1 MTNPALRIEFPADL
15 PVSQMR
21 DEISDAIRD
30 HQVVIVAG
38 ETGSGKTTQ
47 LPKIALALG
56 RERIAHTQPRRI
68 AARTI
73 AERVAEELGSELGG
87 LVGYQVRFTDRV
99 SADTRIRL
107 MTDGILL
114 NAIHRDRDLT
124 AYDTIIIDEAH
135 ERSLNID
142 FLLGYLKTL
151 LPRRPDLKVIIT
163 SATIDPE
170 SFARHFASPDGEP
183 APVIEVSG
191 RTYPVEIRYR
201 PLVEEVTTPDPKGGA
216 DRVRKIERD
225 LFDAIGDAV
234 QELGREEPG
243 DVLVFLSG
251 EAEIRDAAD
260 ALTGRFA
267 RDHARPVEILP
278 LYGRLSAAEQH
289 RVFEP
294 KRGAN
299 ATARRI
305 VLATNVAETS
315 LTVPGIRYVIDAGT
329 ARISRYSARSKVQRL
344 PIEAVSQASANQ
356 RSGRSGRTSP
366 GIAIRLYSEEDFES
380 RPEFTEPE
388 IRRTG
393 LASVILQM
401 LALGLGDI
409 ARFPFLTPPDQR
421 GIADGL
427 GLLTELGA
435 VEAAPGTR
443 GGGSAGKGRGDGR
456 RGSGPSH
463 RITKIGRELS
473 RLPIEP
479 RFARMVVEARRH
491 GVVPEVLA
499 IVAGL
504 TIQDVRERPT
514 EKRAQADQLHAR
526 FADPQGDLMTLL
538 NLWNYLQE
546 QQRELSSSA
555 FRRLC
560 KAEFLNFLRVREWM
574 DLFRQLSRIAGTQ
587 RSTGSASAPVTPTPA
602 ATSAIPEQ
610 GSHSG
615 VSGRRKPPNAT
626 PRAHGD
632 GAAPGDA
639 IHRSILAG
647 LLSQLGVRDDRQDRS
662 TLRQAQGSAGRTAP
676 GAVKRKPAQEYLG
689 SRGARFVLYPGSVLA
704 KKPPEVVMSVE
715 LVETSRLFARSNAVV
730 DPAWAEELAGPIAKR
745 QISEP
750 HWEKKQGA
758 AVAVERV
765 TLYGVPIV
773 AGRRVQLSRFDPE
786 QARELFIRHGLV
798 EGEWEVPSGGS
809 LYAFDRTNRQL
820 RRELEQLEE
829 RTRRRDI
836 VSDDETVF
844 DFYDERIPRHIS
856 SVRDFEGWWKETQRK
871 QPKLL
876 TMRRENLLEDDAERV
891 DESEFPRQWRHG
903 DQTLRLK
910 YRFDP
915 TAEDDGVTVNVP
927 LPLLPRL
934 EGSDFE
940 KLVPGL
946 RQELVTA
953 LIKTLPKAIR
963 KHVVPAADW
972 ARTLLAAV
980 EPKLDGSSPEL
991 HRPEPAERVEGDT
1004 RSLRQAQGT
1013 SSSLLQLLADEIR
1026 RRTSVAVSPDDFDPS
1041 RLPAHLTPTFRVVD
1055 ARGRT
1060 LGSGKNLSELQA
1072 AHRQRATQGV
1082 AKVAAAALP
1091 KSDLER
1097 SGATSWDFGELPRHV
1112 DTAYA
1117 KGRASGGGVVRAYPA
1132 IVDRRTSVDL
1142 VLVADEAEQARLSRR
1157 GIRRL
1162 LVLSSP
1168 SPASYVRE
1176 HLSNQEKLLLGAGPY
1191 RTLDLAIADV
1201 SLAVAD
1207 RAIRRHAPDGLVWSA
1222 DAFAAIADEYA
1233 RSLIDDIY
1241 AAISL
1246 TARALDRARLA
1257 RKAIDGAKSI
1267 HVLGQVADA
1276 ARQVDGLVWA
1286 GNGAD
1291 GFVSRTGLERL
1302 ERVPVYL
1309 EAVDLRMRGLV
1320 ENPGRDRAWQNE
1332 VDRVLAMFAEAGGE
1346 IPLPPDAPDRLVRA
1360 RWLIEELRVSLFAQR
1375 LRTAEP
1381 VSVQRIQKAL
1391 REG

>member
-1 MTNPALRIEFPADL
+1 MTNPVRIELPEHL
-15 PVSQMR
+15 PVSRMR
-21 DEISDAIRD
+21 TEIEAAIRD

-47 LPKIALALG
+47 LPKIALAMG

-73 AERVAEELGSELGG
+73 AERIAEELGSELGG
-87 LVGYQVRFTDRV
+87 LVGYQVRFTDKV
-99 SADTRIRL
+99 SADTKIRL

-170 SFARHFASPDGEP
+170 SFAQHFADHASGEP
-183 APVIEVSG
+183 APIIEVSG
-191 RTYPVEIRYR
+191 RTYPVELRYR
-201 PLVEEVTTPDPKGGA
+201 PLVEKVEVPDPKGGA
-216 DRVRKIERD
+216 PKVRTVERD
-225 LFDAIGDAV
+225 LFDAIGEAV
-234 QELGREEPG
+234 DELGRDAPG

-260 ALTGRFA
+260 ALNGRLRGGSRGRA
-267 RDHARPVEILP
+267 QRTEILP

-294 KRGAN
+294 GAGG
-299 ATARRI
+299 TRRI

-344 PIEAVSQASANQ
+344 PIEAISQASANQ
-356 RSGRSGRTSP
+356 RSGRSGRTSD
-366 GIAIRLYSEEDFES
+366 GIAIRLYSEEDFLG

-388 IRRTG
+388 IKRTG

-409 ARFPFLTPPDQR
+409 QGFPFLTPPDQR

-435 VEAAPGTR
+435 VRAAGSGSAPANGRPGERGEDRSGERGTGRGRGRGGSGRGGSGRGGASRGRTR
-443 GGGSAGKGRGDGR
+443 GT
-456 RGSGPSH
+456 H
-463 RITKIGRELS
+463 EITGVGRELA

-491 GVVPEVLA
+491 GVVDEVLA

-504 TIQDVRERPT
+504 TIQDVRERPQA
-514 EKRAQADQLHAR
+514 ERGRADELHAR

-546 QQRELSSSA
+546 RMDELSSSA

-560 KAEFLNFLRVREWM
+560 KAEYLNFLRVREWM
-574 DLFRQLSRIAGTQ
+574 DLFRQLQRAQ
-587 RSTGSASAPVTPTPA
+587 RSGGDRRGGNGGERGGSKRRNAPEGPRSGAGSVA
-602 ATSAIPEQ
+602 ARIDPNAIPAPA
-610 GSHSG
+610 G
-615 VSGRRKPPNAT
+615 
-626 PRAHGD
+626 
-632 GAAPGDA
+632 GAPFEA
-639 IHRSILAG
+639 IHRSVLAG
-647 LLSQLGVRDDRQDRS
+647 LLSQLGVRDDRQDR
-662 TLRQAQGSAGRTAP
+662 RVAQGRNVP
-676 GAVKRKPAQEYLG
+676 GAVKRKPAQEFLG
-689 SRGARFVLYPGSVLA
+689 SRGTRFVLYPGSVLA

-730 DPAWAEELAGPIAKR
+730 DPAWAEELAGPLAKR
-745 QISEP
+745 QIGEP
-750 HWEKKQGA
+750 HWEKSQGA
-758 AVAVERV
+758 AVALERV

-773 AGRRVQLSRFDPE
+773 QGRRVQLARTDPE
-786 QARELFIRHGLV
+786 HARELFIRHALV
-798 EGEWEVPSGGS
+798 EGEWDSPQ
-809 LYAFDRTNRQL
+809 AFDRANRQL

-836 VSDDETVF
+836 LIDDEAIF
-844 DFYDERIPRHIS
+844 EFYDARIPADVHSTRG
-856 SVRDFEGWWKETQRK
+856 FEGWWKEKRRQDP
-871 QPKLL
+871 QFLH
-876 TMRRENLLEDDAERV
+876 MRREDLIEDEADEV
-891 DESEFPRQWRHG
+891 DEAEFPRQWRHG

-915 TAEDDGVTVNVP
+915 TSEEDGVTVNVP

-934 EGSDFE
+934 DGGDFE

-972 ARTLLAAV
+972 AKTLLAAV
-980 EPKLDGSSPEL
+980 GTNLDAPVAPGT
-991 HRPEPAERVEGDT
+991 PAPAIT
-1004 RSLRQAQGT
+1004 
-1013 SSSLLQLLADEIR
+1013 QLLADEIR
-1026 RRTSVAVSPDDFDPS
+1026 RRTSVVVAPSDFDPS

-1055 ARGRT
+1055 GRGRT
-1060 LGSGKNLSELQA
+1060 VGTGKDLAQLQSQ
-1072 AHRQRATQGV
+1072 HREQATQGV
-1082 AKVAAAALP
+1082 AKVAAAAMP
-1091 KSDLER
+1091 KSGLER
-1097 SGATSWDFGELPRHV
+1097 TGVTTWEFGDLPRHV
-1112 DTAYA
+1112 DSQFAR
-1117 KGRASGGGVVRAYPA
+1117 GRGGAGAGVVRAYPA
-1132 IVDRRTSVDL
+1132 IVDRRTGVDL
-1142 VLVADEAEQARLSRR
+1142 RLVADEAEQRRVSVR

-1162 LVLSSP
+1162 VTLSSP
-1168 SPASYVRE
+1168 SPASYVRD

-1191 RTLDLAIADV
+1191 RTLEQAIADV
-1201 SLAVAD
+1201 SLAAAD
-1207 RAIRRHAPDGLVWSA
+1207 RVIRRHAPDGLVW
-1222 DAFAAIADEYA
+1222 DAATFQAITDDYA
-1233 RSLIDDIY
+1233 RTLIDEIY

-1246 TARALDRARLA
+1246 LARVLDGARLA
-1257 RKAIDGAKSI
+1257 RKAIDAAKSI
-1267 HVLGQVADA
+1267 QVLGQVADA
-1276 ARQVDGLVWA
+1276 AKQIDGLVF
-1286 GNGAD
+1286 D
-1291 GFVSRTGLERL
+1291 GFVSRTGLDRL
-1302 ERVPVYL
+1302 ERLPVYL
-1309 EAVDLRMRGLV
+1309 DGIVARMKGLT
-1320 ENPGRDRAWQNE
+1320 EQPGRDRAWQNDI
-1332 VDRVLAMFAEAGGE
+1332 DRALALYAEAGGQ
-1346 IPLPPDAPDRLVRA
+1346 IPLPADAPERLVRA
-1360 RWLIEELRVSLFAQR
+1360 RWQLEELRISLFAQH

-1381 VSVQRIQKAL
+1381 VSLQRFQKTL
-1391 REG
+1391 RAD

>member
-1 MTNPALRIEFPADL
+1 MSNPAVRIEFPEEL

-21 DEISDAIRD
+21 EEIAEAIRD

-47 LPKIALALG
+47 LPKIALTLG

-73 AERVAEELGSELGG
+73 AERIAEELGSELGG
-87 LVGYQVRFTDRV
+87 LVGYQVRFTDKV
-99 SADTRIRL
+99 SADTKIRL

-114 NAIHRDRDLT
+114 NAIHRDRDLK

-142 FLLGYLKTL
+142 FLLGYLRTL

-170 SFARHFASPDGEP
+170 SFAKHFEDQRSKQP
-183 APVIEVSG
+183 APIIEVSG
-191 RTYPVEIRYR
+191 RTFPVEVRYR
-201 PLVEEVTTPDPKGGA
+201 PLVEKIEVPDPKSSPPKI
-216 DRVRKIERD
+216 RTIERD
-225 LFDAIGDAV
+225 LFDAIGEAV
-234 QELGREEPG
+234 DELAKEAPG

-260 ALTGRFA
+260 ALNGRMRA
-267 RDHARPVEILP
+267 QSKAQRTEILP

-289 RVFEP
+289 RVFE
-294 KRGAN
+294 RRSGAN
-299 ATARRI
+299 AGSRRI

-315 LTVPGIRYVIDAGT
+315 LTVPGIRYVVDAGT

-366 GIAIRLYSEEDFES
+366 GIAIRLYSEEDFLS

-388 IRRTG
+388 VRRTG

-427 GLLTELGA
+427 GLLAELGA
-435 VEAAPGTR
+435 VRAEER
-443 GGGSAGKGRGDGR
+443 GGKSGGGKR
-456 RGSGPSH
+456 SGASH

-479 RFARMVVEARRH
+479 RFARMVIEAREH
-491 GVVPEVLA
+491 EVVPEVLA

-504 TIQDVRERPT
+504 TIQDVRERPQA
-514 EKRAQADQLHAR
+514 ERGRADELHGR
-526 FADPQGDLMTLL
+526 FSDPQGDLMTLL
-538 NLWNYLQE
+538 NLWNYLQKE
-546 QQRELSSSA
+546 QRERSSSA
-555 FRRLC
+555 FRRMC
-560 KAEFLNFLRVREWM
+560 KAEYLNFLRVREWM
-574 DLFRQLSRIAGTQ
+574 DLYRQIARIAGVK
-587 RSTGSASAPVTPTPA
+587 RADSGADPEGSTGGNS
-602 ATSAIPEQ
+602 
-610 GSHSG
+610 
-615 VSGRRKPPNAT
+615 
-626 PRAHGD
+626 
-632 GAAPGDA
+632 DA
-639 IHRSILAG
+639 IHRSVLAG

-662 TLRQAQGSAGRTAP
+662 APQGRGVAGATR
-676 GAVKRKPAQEYLG
+676 RKPSQEYLG
-689 SRGARFVLYPGSVLA
+689 SRGTRFVLYPGSVLA

-730 DPAWAEELAGPIAKR
+730 NPEWAEDLAGPLAKR
-745 QISEP
+745 QLSEP
-750 HWEKKQGA
+750 HWEKNQGA
-758 AVAVERV
+758 AVAYERV
-765 TLYGVPIV
+765 TLFGVPIV
-773 AGRRVQLSRFDPE
+773 DRRRVQLSRYDMPH
-786 QARELFIRHGLV
+786 ARELFIRHALV
-798 EGEWEVPSGGS
+798 EGDWESPQ
-809 LYAFDRTNRQL
+809 AFDRANRQL

-836 VSDDETVF
+836 VGDDEAIF
-844 DFYDERIPRHIS
+844 EFYDARIPADVTSTRS
-856 SVRDFEGWWKETQRK
+856 FEGWWKKKR
-871 QPKLL
+871 L
-876 TMRRENLLEDDAERV
+876 TDPNLLHLKRADLLEEEAEPA
-891 DESEFPRQWRHG
+891 DEAEYPRQWQHG
-903 DQTLRLK
+903 DQTLKLR

-915 TAEDDGVTVNVP
+915 TADDDGVTVNVP

-934 EGSDFE
+934 AGSDFE

-963 KHVVPAADW
+963 KNVVPAADW
-972 ARTLLAAV
+972 ARTLLATVGPQLDAPV
-980 EPKLDGSSPEL
+980 PAGAEPPQLT
-991 HRPEPAERVEGDT
+991 A
-1004 RSLRQAQGT
+1004 
-1013 SSSLLQLLADEIR
+1013 LLAAEIR
-1026 RRTSVAVSPDDFDPS
+1026 RRTSVPVSPSDFDPE
-1041 RLPAHLTPTFRVVD
+1041 RLPSHLTPTFRVID

-1060 LGSGKNLSELQA
+1060 IGTGKDLGELQA
-1072 AHRQRATQGV
+1072 AHKDQATQGV

-1091 KSDLER
+1091 KSELEKT
-1097 SGATSWDFGELPRHV
+1097 GATTWAFGDLPRHV

-1117 KGRASGGGVVRAYPA
+1117 KGRAGGAGVVRAYPA
-1132 IVDRRTSVDL
+1132 ILDRRTSVDL
-1142 VLVADEAEQARLSRR
+1142 VLVADEAEQERISRR

-1162 LVLSSP
+1162 LALSSP

-1191 RTLDLAIADV
+1191 RTLDAAIADV

-1207 RAIRRHAPDGLVWSA
+1207 RVIRRHAPNGLVWRA
-1222 DAFAAIADEYA
+1222 EVFEAIANDYA
-1233 RSLIDDIY
+1233 RSLIDEIY
-1241 AAISL
+1241 AAIAL
-1246 TARALDRARLA
+1246 TARVLDGARLA

-1267 HVLGQVADA
+1267 QVLGQVADA
-1276 ARQVDGLVWA
+1276 AKQIDGLVWA
-1286 GNGAD
+1286 TGND
-1291 GFVSRTGLERL
+1291 GFVSRTGMAQLERL
-1302 ERVPVYL
+1302 PVYL
-1309 EAVDLRMRGLV
+1309 EAIQVRMRGLT
-1320 ENPGRDRAWQNE
+1320 ENPGRDRVWQNE
-1332 VDRVLAMFAEAGGE
+1332 IDRMLILFSESGGT
-1346 IPLPPDAPDRLVRA
+1346 IPLPDQAPEHLVRA
-1360 RWLIEELRVSLFAQR
+1360 RWLIEELRVSLFAQQ
-1375 LRTAEP
+1375 LRTAEA
-1381 VSVQRIQKAL
+1381 VSAQRIQKVL
-1391 REG
+1391 KG

>member
-1 MTNPALRIEFPADL
+1 MTSPPLQITFPEEL

-21 DEISDAIRD
+21 EEISEAIRT

-87 LVGYQVRFTDRV
+87 LVGYQVRFTDQV
-99 SADTRIRL
+99 SAETRVRL

-114 NAIHRDRDLT
+114 NAIHRDRELS

-142 FLLGYLKTL
+142 FLLGYLQTL

-170 SFARHFASPDGEP
+170 SFAKHFADAKSGEP

-191 RTYPVEIRYR
+191 RTYPVEVRYR
-201 PLVEEVTTPDPKGGA
+201 PLVEQIEKPDAKTGAPKVTT
-216 DRVRKIERD
+216 IERD
-225 LFDAIGDAV
+225 LFEGIGDAV
-234 QELGREEPG
+234 DELAKEAPG

-251 EAEIRDAAD
+251 EAEIRDATD
-260 ALTGRFA
+260 ALQGRLRSSA
-267 RDHARPVEILP
+267 RSARTEILP
-278 LYGRLSAAEQH
+278 LYGRLSSAEQH
-289 RVFEP
+289 RVFE
-294 KRGAN
+294 RRTGG
-299 ATARRI
+299 ARRI

-366 GIAIRLYSEEDFES
+366 GIAIRLYSEEDFAS

-427 GLLTELGA
+427 GLLAELGA
-435 VEAAPGTR
+435 VEAAPAKGRNRGR
-443 GGGSAGKGRGDGR
+443 GGPRGGE
-456 RGSGPSH
+456 RGATH
-463 RITKIGRELS
+463 RITRIGRELS

-479 RFARMVVEARRH
+479 RFARMVVEARAH
-491 GVVPEVLA
+491 DVVPEVLA

-504 TIQDVRERPT
+504 TVQDVRERPQA
-514 EKRAQADQLHAR
+514 ERGRADELHGR
-526 FADPQGDLMTLL
+526 FSDPQGDLATLL

-560 KAEFLNFLRVREWM
+560 KAEYLNFLRVREWM
-574 DLFRQLSRIAGTQ
+574 DLYRQLARIAK
-587 RSTGSASAPVTPTPA
+587 AP
-602 ATSAIPEQ
+602 
-610 GSHSG
+610 
-615 VSGRRKPPNAT
+615 R
-626 PRAHGD
+626 D
-632 GAAPGDA
+632 GADRGATGGSGEA
-639 IHRSILAG
+639 IHRSVLAG
-647 LLSQLGVRDDRQDRS
+647 LLSQLGVRDDRQDRAAPA
-662 TLRQAQGSAGRTAP
+662 RGRSAA
-676 GAVKRKPAQEYLG
+676 GATRRKPAQEYLG

-730 DPAWAEELAGPIAKR
+730 DPAWAEELAGPLAKR

-750 HWEKKQGA
+750 RWEKNQGA
-758 AVAVERV
+758 AVAYERV

-773 AGRRVQLSRFDPE
+773 DRRRVQLARYDQE
-786 QARELFIRHGLV
+786 HARELFIRHALV
-798 EGEWEVPSGGS
+798 DGEWDSPQ
-809 LYAFDRTNRQL
+809 AFDRANRQL

-836 VSDDETVF
+836 VGDDEAIF
-844 DFYDERIPRHIS
+844 EFYDARIPADVVSTRS
-856 SVRDFEGWWKETQRK
+856 FEGWWKQKRATDPQF
-871 QPKLL
+871 LHL
-876 TMRRENLLEDDAERV
+876 RREDLVEDDADSV
-891 DESEFPRQWRHG
+891 DEQEFPRQWSHG

-934 EGSDFE
+934 DGSDFE

-946 RQELVTA
+946 RHELVTA

-972 ARTLLAAV
+972 ARTLLATV
-980 EPKLDGSSPEL
+980 GPQLDAPVAPGSTP
-991 HRPEPAERVEGDT
+991 PALT
-1004 RSLRQAQGT
+1004 
-1013 SSSLLQLLADEIR
+1013 QLLATEIR
-1026 RRTSVAVSPDDFDPS
+1026 RRTSVPVAPADFDPD

-1055 ARGRT
+1055 GRGRT
-1060 LGSGKNLSELQA
+1060 VGTGKNLAELQT
-1072 AHRQRATQGV
+1072 AHRERATEGV

-1097 SGATSWDFGELPRHV
+1097 TGATSWTFGDLPQHV
-1112 DTAYA
+1112 DSTYA
-1117 KGRASGGGVVRAYPA
+1117 KGRGSAGAGVVRAYPA
-1132 IVDRRTSVDL
+1132 ILDRRTAVDL
-1142 VLVADEAEQARLSRR
+1142 VLVADQGEQERISRR

-1168 SPASYVRE
+1168 SPASYVRD

-1191 RTLDLAIADV
+1191 RTLDQAIADV

-1207 RAIRRHAPDGLVWSA
+1207 RVIRRHAADGLIWREAEFEALA
-1222 DAFAAIADEYA
+1222 DDYA
-1233 RSLIDDIY
+1233 RSLIDEIY
-1241 AAISL
+1241 GAISL
-1246 TARALDRARLA
+1246 TARVLDGARLA
-1257 RKAIDGAKSI
+1257 RKAIDSAKSMQ
-1267 HVLGQVADA
+1267 VLGQVADA
-1276 ARQVDGLVWA
+1276 ARQVDGLVFE
-1286 GNGAD
+1286 
-1291 GFVSRTGLERL
+1291 GFVSRTGLAQL

-1309 EAVDLRMRGLV
+1309 EAVQMRMRALT
-1320 ENPGRDRAWQNE
+1320 EQPGRDRAWQNE
-1332 VDRVLAMFAEAGGE
+1332 IDRAAALYTEAGGVV
-1346 IPLPPDAPDRLVRA
+1346 PLPVDAPKRLVRA
-1360 RWLIEELRVSLFAQR
+1360 RWLIEELRVSLFAQQ

-1381 VSVQRIQKAL
+1381 VSLQRIQKAL
-1391 REG
+1391 REE

>member
-1 MTNPALRIEFPADL
+1 MTSPPLQITFPEEL

-21 DEISDAIRD
+21 EEISEAIRT

-87 LVGYQVRFTDRV
+87 LVGYQVRFTDQVSDETRV
-99 SADTRIRL
+99 RL

-114 NAIHRDRDLT
+114 NAIHRDRELS

-142 FLLGYLKTL
+142 FLLGYLQTL

-170 SFARHFASPDGEP
+170 SFAKHFADAKTGEP

-191 RTYPVEIRYR
+191 RTYPVEVRYR
-201 PLVEEVTTPDPKGGA
+201 PLVEQIEKPDAKTGAPKVTT
-216 DRVRKIERD
+216 IERD
-225 LFDAIGDAV
+225 LFEGIGDAV
-234 QELGREEPG
+234 DELAKEAPG

-251 EAEIRDAAD
+251 EAEIRDATD
-260 ALTGRFA
+260 ALQGRLRSSA
-267 RDHARPVEILP
+267 RSARTEILP
-278 LYGRLSAAEQH
+278 LYGRLSSAEQH
-289 RVFEP
+289 RVFE
-294 KRGAN
+294 RRTGG
-299 ATARRI
+299 ARRI

-366 GIAIRLYSEEDFES
+366 GIAIRLYSEEDFAS

-427 GLLTELGA
+427 GLLAELGA
-435 VEAAPGTR
+435 VEAAPAKGRNRGR
-443 GGGSAGKGRGDGR
+443 GGQRGGE
-456 RGSGPSH
+456 RGASH
-463 RITKIGRELS
+463 RITRIGRELS

-479 RFARMVVEARRH
+479 RFARMVVEARAH
-491 GVVPEVLA
+491 DVVPEVLA

-504 TIQDVRERPT
+504 TVQDVRERPQA
-514 EKRAQADQLHAR
+514 ERGRADELHGR
-526 FADPQGDLMTLL
+526 FSDPQGDLATLL

-560 KAEFLNFLRVREWM
+560 KAEYLNFLRVREWM
-574 DLFRQLSRIAGTQ
+574 DLYRQLARIAK
-587 RSTGSASAPVTPTPA
+587 AP
-602 ATSAIPEQ
+602 
-610 GSHSG
+610 
-615 VSGRRKPPNAT
+615 R
-626 PRAHGD
+626 D
-632 GAAPGDA
+632 GADRGATGGSGEA
-639 IHRSILAG
+639 IHRSVLAG
-647 LLSQLGVRDDRQDRS
+647 LLSQLGVRDDRQDRAAPA
-662 TLRQAQGSAGRTAP
+662 RGRSAA
-676 GAVKRKPAQEYLG
+676 GATRRKPAQEYLG

-730 DPAWAEELAGPIAKR
+730 DPAWAEELAGPLAKR

-750 HWEKKQGA
+750 RWEKNQGA
-758 AVAVERV
+758 AVAYERV

-773 AGRRVQLSRFDPE
+773 DRRRVQLARYDQE
-786 QARELFIRHGLV
+786 HARELFIRHALV
-798 EGEWEVPSGGS
+798 DGEWDSPQ
-809 LYAFDRTNRQL
+809 AFDRANRQL

-836 VSDDETVF
+836 VGDDEAIF
-844 DFYDERIPRHIS
+844 EFYDARIPADVVSTRS
-856 SVRDFEGWWKETQRK
+856 FEGWWKQKRATDPQF
-871 QPKLL
+871 LHL
-876 TMRRENLLEDDAERV
+876 RREDLVEDDADSV
-891 DESEFPRQWRHG
+891 DEQEFPRQWSHG

-934 EGSDFE
+934 DGSDFE

-946 RQELVTA
+946 RHELVTA

-972 ARTLLAAV
+972 ARTLLATV
-980 EPKLDGSSPEL
+980 GPQLDAPVAPGSTP
-991 HRPEPAERVEGDT
+991 PALT
-1004 RSLRQAQGT
+1004 
-1013 SSSLLQLLADEIR
+1013 QLLATEIR
-1026 RRTSVAVSPDDFDPS
+1026 RRTSVPVAPADFDPD

-1055 ARGRT
+1055 GRGRT
-1060 LGSGKNLSELQA
+1060 VGTGKNLAELQT
-1072 AHRQRATQGV
+1072 AHRERATEGV

-1097 SGATSWDFGELPRHV
+1097 TGATSWTFGDLPQHV
-1112 DTAYA
+1112 DSTYA
-1117 KGRASGGGVVRAYPA
+1117 KGRGSAGAGVVRAYPA
-1132 IVDRRTSVDL
+1132 ILDRRTAVDL
-1142 VLVADEAEQARLSRR
+1142 VLVADQGEQERISRR

-1168 SPASYVRE
+1168 SPASYVRD

-1191 RTLDLAIADV
+1191 RTLDQAIADV

-1207 RAIRRHAPDGLVWSA
+1207 RVIRRHAADGLIWREAEFEALA
-1222 DAFAAIADEYA
+1222 DDYA
-1233 RSLIDDIY
+1233 RSLIDEIY
-1241 AAISL
+1241 GAISL
-1246 TARALDRARLA
+1246 TARVLDGARLA
-1257 RKAIDGAKSI
+1257 RKAIDSAKSMQ
-1267 HVLGQVADA
+1267 VLGQVADA
-1276 ARQVDGLVWA
+1276 ARQVDGLVFE
-1286 GNGAD
+1286 
-1291 GFVSRTGLERL
+1291 GFVSRTGLAQL

-1309 EAVDLRMRGLV
+1309 EAVQMRMRALT
-1320 ENPGRDRAWQNE
+1320 EQPGRDRAWQNE
-1332 VDRVLAMFAEAGGE
+1332 IDRAAALYTEAGGVV
-1346 IPLPPDAPDRLVRA
+1346 PLPVDAPKRLVRA
-1360 RWLIEELRVSLFAQR
+1360 RWLIEELRVSLFAQQ

-1381 VSVQRIQKAL
+1381 VSLQRIQKAL
-1391 REG
+1391 RDE

>member
-1 MTNPALRIEFPADL
+1 MHIVFPEDL

-21 DEISDAIRD
+21 DEIAAAIRD

-56 RERIAHTQPRRI
+56 RDRIAHTQPRRI

-73 AERVAEELGSELGG
+73 AERIAEELGSELGG
-87 LVGYQVRFTDRV
+87 LVGYQVRFTDKV

-114 NAIHRDRDLT
+114 NAIHRDRNLS

-151 LPRRPDLKVIIT
+151 LPRRPDLKVIVT

-170 SFARHFASPDGEP
+170 SFAAHFADPRTKQP

-201 PLVEEVTTPDPKGGA
+201 PLVEKSERPDPKGGPPK
-216 DRVRKIERD
+216 VTTVERD
-225 LFDAIGDAV
+225 LFDAIGEAV
-234 QELGREEPG
+234 DELGREAPG

-251 EAEIRDAAD
+251 EAEIRDASD
-260 ALTGRFA
+260 ALRGRA
-267 RDHARPVEILP
+267 GQNRARPVEILP

-289 RVFEP
+289 RVFERS
-294 KRGAN
+294 KTAG
-299 ATARRI
+299 ARRI

-315 LTVPGIRYVIDAGT
+315 LTVPGIRYVVDAGT

-344 PIEAVSQASANQ
+344 PIGAVSQASANQ

-366 GIAIRLYSEEDFES
+366 GIAIRLYSQEDFES

-427 GLLTELGA
+427 GLLAELGA
-435 VEAAPGTR
+435 VSASPVERAKRVEARASDPGVDSQASST
-443 GGGSAGKGRGDGR
+443 GR
-456 RGSGPSH
+456 RERSRSGPAH

-491 GVVPEVLA
+491 DVVPEVLA

-504 TIQDVRERPT
+504 TIQDVRERPQA
-514 EKRAQADQLHAR
+514 ERGRADESHAR

-546 QQRELSSSA
+546 QQDALSSSA

-560 KAEFLNFLRVREWM
+560 KSEYLNFLRVREWM
-574 DLFRQLSRIAGTQ
+574 DLYRQLARIAGVKVNRRVDSATARRMTENAPRHPA
-587 RSTGSASAPVTPTPA
+587 RSEAESQDPSGDAGS
-602 ATSAIPEQ
+602 
-610 GSHSG
+610 GS
-615 VSGRRKPPNAT
+615 
-626 PRAHGD
+626 
-632 GAAPGDA
+632 GDA

-662 TLRQAQGSAGRTAP
+662 APGRARSAP
-676 GAVKRKPAQEYLG
+676 GAARRKPAQEYVG
-689 SRGARFVLYPGSVLA
+689 SRGTRFVLYPGSVLA
-704 KKPPEVVMSVE
+704 KKPPEVVMSIE

-730 DPAWAEELAGPIAKR
+730 DPAWAEELAGPLAKR

-758 AVAVERV
+758 AVAYERV

-773 AGRRVQLSRFDPE
+773 DRRRVQLARFDAAH
-786 QARELFIRHGLV
+786 ARELFIRHALV
-798 EGEWEVPSGGS
+798 DGEWDSPQ
-809 LYAFDRTNRQL
+809 AFDRANRQL

-836 VSDDETVF
+836 VGDDEAVF
-844 DFYDERIPRHIS
+844 EFYDTRIPEH
-856 SVRDFEGWWKETQRK
+856 VTNTRDFEGWWKQAQQK

-876 TMRRENLLEDDAERV
+876 TMRREDLLEDEAEEV

-903 DQTLRLK
+903 DQTLRLR

-934 EGSDFE
+934 ESSDFE
-940 KLVPGL
+940 RLVPGL

-972 ARTLLAAV
+972 ARTLLETV
-980 EPKLDGSSPEL
+980 EPQLDAPVAAGA
-991 HRPEPAERVEGDT
+991 PAPALT
-1004 RSLRQAQGT
+1004 
-1013 SSSLLQLLADEIR
+1013 QLLADEIR
-1026 RRTSVAVSPDDFDPS
+1026 RRTSVPVAPGDFDPS

-1055 ARGRT
+1055 GRGRT
-1060 LGSGKNLSELQA
+1060 VGAGKDLEQLQA
-1072 AHRQRATQGV
+1072 AHRDRATQGV

-1091 KSDLER
+1091 KSELER
-1097 SGATSWDFGELPRHV
+1097 TGATGWEFGELPRHV

-1117 KGRASGGGVVRAYPA
+1117 KGRGAAGAGVVRAYPA

-1162 LVLSSP
+1162 LTLSSP

-1191 RTLDLAIADV
+1191 RTLDAAVADV

-1207 RAIRRHAPDGLVWSA
+1207 LAIRRHAPDGLVWSPA
-1222 DAFAAIADEYA
+1222 VFGAIADDYA

-1241 AAISL
+1241 AAIAL
-1246 TARALDRARLA
+1246 AARVLDGARLA

-1267 HVLGQVADA
+1267 QVLGQVAGA
-1276 ARQVDGLVWA
+1276 AAQVDGLVY
-1286 GNGAD
+1286 D
-1291 GFVSRTGLERL
+1291 QFVSRTGLARL
-1302 ERVPVYL
+1302 ARLPVYL
-1309 EAVDLRMRGLV
+1309 EAVQLRMRGLT
-1320 ENPGRDRAWQNE
+1320 ENPGRDRAWQND
-1332 VDRVLAMFAEAGGE
+1332 VDRALALFEQAGGA
-1346 IPLPPDAPDRLVRA
+1346 IPLPQDAPEHLVRA
-1360 RWLIEELRVSLFAQR
+1360 RWLIEELRVSLFAQQ

-1381 VSVQRIQKAL
+1381 VSLQRIQKAL

>member
-1 MTNPALRIEFPADL
+1 MSRGLAAAVEVGVQDAEDEIMGVDMTNSATRINFPADL

-21 DEISDAIRD
+21 EEITDAIRE

-47 LPKIALALG
+47 LPKIALSLG

-73 AERVAEELGSELGG
+73 AERIAEELGSELGG

-99 SADTRIRL
+99 SEATKIRL

-170 SFARHFASPDGEP
+170 SFAAHFADPQTDEP
-183 APVIEVSG
+183 APIIEVSG
-191 RTYPVEIRYR
+191 RTYPVELRYR
-201 PLVEEVTTPDPKGGA
+201 PLVERTEVADPKGGA
-216 DRVRKIERD
+216 PKVRTVERD
-225 LFDAIGDAV
+225 LFDAIGDGV
-234 QELGREEPG
+234 QELMREAPG
-243 DVLVFLSG
+243 DILVFLSG

-260 ALTGRFA
+260 ALGGRFA
-267 RDHARPVEILP
+267 RDRAGAARPLEILP

-289 RVFEP
+289 RVFE
-294 KRGAN
+294 RRSGSS
-299 ATARRI
+299 TRRI

-344 PIEAVSQASANQ
+344 PIEPVSQASANQ

-388 IRRTG
+388 VRRTG

-427 GLLTELGA
+427 GLLAELGA
-435 VEAAPGTR
+435 VESTNKR
-443 GGGSAGKGRGDGR
+443 
-456 RGSGPSH
+456 H
-463 RITKIGRELS
+463 RITRVGRELS

-479 RFARMVVEARRH
+479 RFARMVVEAKRRE
-491 GVVPEVLA
+491 VVPEVLA

-504 TIQDVRERPT
+504 TIQDVRERPQA
-514 EKRAQADQLHAR
+514 ERGRADQLHAR
-526 FADPQGDLMTLL
+526 FNDPQGDLMTLL

-560 KAEFLNFLRVREWM
+560 KAEYLNFLRVREWM
-574 DLFRQLSRIAGTQ
+574 DLYRQIVRIAKAPRQ
-587 RSTGSASAPVTPTPA
+587 QQSTTGGSS
-602 ATSAIPEQ
+602 E
-610 GSHSG
+610 
-615 VSGRRKPPNAT
+615 
-626 PRAHGD
+626 
-632 GAAPGDA
+632 A
-639 IHRSILAG
+639 IHRAVLSG

-662 TLRQAQGSAGRTAP
+662 APARGRGAA

-689 SRGARFVLYPGSVLA
+689 SRGTRFVLYPGSVLA
-704 KKPPEVVMSVE
+704 KQPPEVVMSVE
-715 LVETSRLFARSNAVV
+715 LVETSRLFARSNAVI
-730 DPAWAEELAGPIAKR
+730 DPAWAEELAGPLAKR
-745 QISEP
+745 QYSEP
-750 HWEKKQGA
+750 RWEKKQGA
-758 AVAVERV
+758 AVATERV
-765 TLYGVPIV
+765 TLYGVAIV
-773 AGRRVQLSRFDPE
+773 AGRRVQLARFDRPH
-786 QARELFIRHGLV
+786 ARELFIRHALV
-798 EGEWEVPSGGS
+798 DGDWDSPQ
-809 LYAFDRTNRQL
+809 AFDRANRQL
-820 RRELEQLEE
+820 RRELELLEE

-836 VSDDETVF
+836 ISDDDAIFE
-844 DFYDERIPRHIS
+844 FYDERIPADVVSTRS
-856 SVRDFEGWWKETQRK
+856 FEGWWKQKQRTD
-871 QPKLL
+871 PDFLRL
-876 TMRRENLLEDDAERV
+876 RREDLLESETDTVDDR
-891 DESEFPRQWRHG
+891 DYPREWHHG

-934 EGSDFE
+934 EGADFE

-972 ARTLLAAV
+972 ARTLLA
-980 EPKLDGSSPEL
+980 SI
-991 HRPEPAERVEGDT
+991 EPALTAPAAAET
-1004 RSLRQAQGT
+1004 PPALT
-1013 SSSLLQLLADEIR
+1013 TLLADEIR
-1026 RRTSVAVSPDDFDPS
+1026 RRTSVQVTADDFDAA
-1041 RLPAHLTPTFRVVD
+1041 RLPAHLTPTFRVID
-1055 ARGRT
+1055 GRGRAV
-1060 LGSGKNLSELQA
+1060 GAGKDLAALQA
-1072 AHRQRATQGV
+1072 THKQQATAGV

-1097 SGATSWDFGELPRHV
+1097 TGVTTWSFEDLPRHV
-1112 DTAYA
+1112 DSSYA
-1117 KGRASGGGVVRAYPA
+1117 KGRGTGAGVVRAYPA
-1132 IVDRRTSVDL
+1132 IVDRRDSVDL
-1142 VLVADEAEQARLSRR
+1142 VLVADAAEQARLSRK
-1157 GIRRL
+1157 GVRRL
-1162 LVLSSP
+1162 LALSSP
-1168 SPASYVRE
+1168 SPASYIRD

-1191 RTLDLAIADV
+1191 RSLDHAIADV
-1201 SLAVAD
+1201 ALAVAD
-1207 RAIRRHAPDGLVWSA
+1207 RAIRKHATDGLVW
-1222 DAFAAIADEYA
+1222 DAATFDAIANEYA

-1241 AAISL
+1241 AAIAL
-1246 TARALDRARLA
+1246 TARVLDGARLA
-1257 RKAIDGAKSI
+1257 RKAIDAAKSI
-1267 HVLGQVADA
+1267 QVLSQVADA
-1276 ARQVDGLVWA
+1276 AGQIDGLVWA
-1286 GNGAD
+1286 RAGGD
-1291 GFVSRTGLERL
+1291 GFVSRTGLTQLNRL
-1302 ERVPVYL
+1302 PVYL
-1309 EAVDLRMRGLV
+1309 EAAQQRMGGLI
-1320 ENPGRDRAWQNE
+1320 EQPGRDRSWQND
-1332 VDRVLAMFAEAGGE
+1332 VDRVLQEFAEAGGT
-1346 IPLPPDAPDRLVRA
+1346 IPLPADAPERLVRA
-1360 RWLIEELRVSLFAQR
+1360 RWLIEELRVSLFAQH

-1391 REG
+1391 AER

>member
-1 MTNPALRIEFPADL
+1 MTNTAAHIEFPDDL

-21 DEISDAIRD
+21 GEIADAIRD

-73 AERVAEELGSELGG
+73 AERIAEELGSGLGDT
-87 LVGYQVRFTDRV
+87 VGYQVRFTDKV
-99 SADTRIRL
+99 SENTKIRL

-114 NAIHRDRDLT
+114 NAIHRDRDLK

-142 FLLGYLKTL
+142 FLLGYLQTL

-170 SFARHFASPDGEP
+170 SFAKHFADPKTKKP
-183 APVIEVSG
+183 APIIEVSG
-191 RTYPVEIRYR
+191 RTFPVEIRYR
-201 PLVEEVTTPDPKGGA
+201 PLVEQIEKPDPKGGA
-216 DRVRKIERD
+216 PKVSTIERD

-234 QELGREEPG
+234 QELSREEPG

-260 ALTGRFA
+260 ALNGRFA
-267 RDHARPVEILP
+267 RDRARPIEILP

-289 RVFEP
+289 RVFQ
-294 KRGAN
+294 RSSTAG
-299 ATARRI
+299 ARRI

-315 LTVPGIRYVIDAGT
+315 LTVPGIRYVIDGGT

-388 IRRTG
+388 VRRTG

-401 LALGLGDI
+401 LSLGLGDI

-427 GLLTELGA
+427 GLLAELGA
-435 VEAAPGTR
+435 VESGATKPGSKAAK
-443 GGGSAGKGRGDGR
+443 SGRGR
-456 RGSGPSH
+456 SSQP
-463 RITKIGRELS
+463 RITSIGRELS

-479 RFARMVVEARRH
+479 RFARMVIEARRH
-491 GVVPEVLA
+491 EVVPEVLA

-504 TIQDVRERPT
+504 TIQDVRERPQA
-514 EKRAQADQLHAR
+514 ERGRADQLHAR

-538 NLWNYLQE
+538 NLWNYLQK
-546 QQRELSSSA
+546 QQNEISSSA

-560 KAEFLNFLRVREWM
+560 KAEYLNFLRVREWM
-574 DLFRQLSRIAGTQ
+574 DLYRQLSRIAKAPKASHSARGGNTIAAAVSGEDSRGIEGS
-587 RSTGSASAPVTPTPA
+587 RSAGAPRPSGAGSRTGDSNNGSTDAGAALGSAE
-602 ATSAIPEQ
+602 TS
-610 GSHSG
+610 GSSE
-615 VSGRRKPPNAT
+615 
-626 PRAHGD
+626 
-632 GAAPGDA
+632 A
-639 IHRSILAG
+639 IHKSILAG
-647 LLSQLGVRDDRQDRS
+647 LLSQLGVRDDRQDRGP
-662 TLRQAQGSAGRTAP
+662 AKQGGRSVP
-676 GAVKRKPAQEYLG
+676 GAVKRRPAQEYVG
-689 SRGARFVLYPGSVLA
+689 SRGTRFVLYPGSVLA

-715 LVETSRLFARSNAVV
+715 LVETARLFARSNAVV
-730 DPAWAEELAGPIAKR
+730 DPAWAEELAGPLAKR
-745 QISEP
+745 NYSEP
-750 HWEKKQGA
+750 HWEKNQGA
-758 AVAVERV
+758 AVAYERV
-765 TLYGVPIV
+765 TLFGVPLV
-773 AGRRVQLSRFDPE
+773 ERRRVQLARFDQPH
-786 QARELFIRHGLV
+786 ARELFIRHALV
-798 EGEWEVPSGGS
+798 EGEWDSPQ
-809 LYAFDRTNRQL
+809 AFDRANRQL

-836 VSDDETVF
+836 VSDDETIF
-844 DFYDERIPRHIS
+844 EFYDARVPADVVSTRS
-856 SVRDFEGWWKETQRK
+856 FEGWWKKKRATD
-871 QPKLL
+871 PNFLHL
-876 TMRRENLLEDDAERV
+876 RREDLLEDEVEEV
-891 DESEFPRQWRHG
+891 DESEYPKQWQHG

-915 TAEDDGVTVNVP
+915 TADDDGVTVNVP

-946 RQELVTA
+946 RHELVTA

-972 ARTLLAAV
+972 ARTLLTAV
-980 EPKLDGSSPEL
+980 EPKLDAPVAAGA
-991 HRPEPAERVEGDT
+991 EPPALT
-1004 RSLRQAQGT
+1004 A
-1013 SSSLLQLLADEIR
+1013 LLASEIK
-1026 RRTSVAVSPDDFDPS
+1026 RRTSVPVTANDFDS
-1041 RLPAHLTPTFRVVD
+1041 ARLPAHLTPTFRVID
-1055 ARGRT
+1055 GRGRT
-1060 LGSGKNLSELQA
+1060 IGSGKDLAELQL
-1072 AHRQRATQGV
+1072 AHKDRATQGV

-1091 KSDLER
+1091 KSELER
-1097 SGATSWDFGELPRHV
+1097 KGATTWDFGDLPQYV
-1112 DTAYA
+1112 DTAFA
-1117 KGRASGGGVVRAYPA
+1117 KGRGSGGGGVVRAYPA
-1132 IVDRRTSVDL
+1132 IVDRRTGVDV
-1142 VLVADEAEQARLSRR
+1142 VLVADEHEQARLSRR

-1162 LVLSSP
+1162 LALSSP

-1176 HLSNQEKLLLGAGPY
+1176 HLSNQEKLLLTAGPY
-1191 RTLDLAIADV
+1191 RSLDLAIADV

-1207 RAIRRHAPDGLVWSA
+1207 RAIRRHAPSGLVWA
-1222 DAFAAIADEYA
+1222 AATFNAIADDYA

-1241 AAISL
+1241 GVIAL
-1246 TARALDRARLA
+1246 TAKVLDAARLA
-1257 RKAIDGAKSI
+1257 RKAIDQAKGI

-1276 ARQVDGLVWA
+1276 AKQIDGLVWA
-1286 GNGAD
+1286 SNGGD
-1291 GFVSRTGLERL
+1291 GFVSRTGLPQLERL
-1302 ERVPVYL
+1302 PVYL
-1309 EAVDLRMRGLV
+1309 EGVRLRMQNLT
-1320 ENPGRDRAWQNE
+1320 ENAGRDRAWQNE
-1332 VDRVLAMFAEAGGE
+1332 TDRVTALFLEAGGAF
-1346 IPLPPDAPDRLVRA
+1346 PLPADAPEHLVRA
-1360 RWLIEELRVSLFAQR
+1360 RWMIEELRISLFAQQ
-1375 LRTAEP
+1375 LRTAEQ
-1381 VSVQRIQKAL
+1381 VSPQRIQKVLA
-1391 REG
+1391 G

>member
-1 MTNPALRIEFPADL
+1 MTQPRIEFPADL

-21 DEISDAIRD
+21 EEIETAIRD
-30 HQVVIVAG
+30 NQVVIVAG

-73 AERVAEELGSELGG
+73 AERIAEELGSELGG
-87 LVGYQVRFTDRV
+87 LVGYQVRFTDKV
-99 SADTRIRL
+99 SEDTRIRL

-114 NAIHRDRDLT
+114 NAIHRDRELR

-142 FLLGYLKTL
+142 FLLGYLQTL

-170 SFARHFASPDGEP
+170 SFAKHFADPRTKRP
-183 APVIEVSG
+183 APIIEVSG

-201 PLVEEVTTPDPKGGA
+201 PLIENIERPDPKNGPPK
-216 DRVRKIERD
+216 VVTVERD

-234 QELGREEPG
+234 EELGREDRG

-260 ALTGRFA
+260 ALRGRLGA
-267 RDHARPVEILP
+267 NRANPVEILP

-289 RVFEP
+289 RVFERP
-294 KRGAN
+294 SGAH
-299 ATARRI
+299 AAARRI

-380 RPEFTEPE
+380 RPAFTEPE

-401 LALGLGDI
+401 LSLDLGDI
-409 ARFPFLTPPDQR
+409 AKFPFLTPPDQR

-435 VEAAPGTR
+435 VEAAGR
-443 GGGSAGKGRGDGR
+443 GGAREARGRGRAGKTGGSAT
-456 RGSGPSH
+456 H
-463 RITKIGRELS
+463 RITKIGRELA

-479 RFARMVVEARRH
+479 RFARMVIEARRH
-491 GVVPEVLA
+491 EVVPQVLA

-504 TIQDVRERPT
+504 TIQDVRERPQ
-514 EKRAQADQLHAR
+514 EQRAQADQMHAR

-560 KAEFLNFLRVREWM
+560 KAEYLNFLRVREWM
-574 DLFRQLSRIAGTQ
+574 DLNRQLARIAGVKGGAPRT
-587 RSTGSASAPVTPTPA
+587 RSQAAGAAEGAADSSGGSASA
-602 ATSAIPEQ
+602 
-610 GSHSG
+610 SG
-615 VSGRRKPPNAT
+615 E
-626 PRAHGD
+626 
-632 GAAPGDA
+632 A
-639 IHRSILAG
+639 IHRAILAG

-662 TLRQAQGSAGRTAP
+662 APARGRGVA

-689 SRGARFVLYPGSVLA
+689 SRGTRFVLYPGSVLA

-730 DPAWAEELAGPIAKR
+730 DPAWAEELAGPLAKR
-745 QISEP
+745 QVSEP

-758 AVAVERV
+758 AVAYERV
-765 TLYGVPIV
+765 TLFGVPIV
-773 AGRRVQLSRFDPE
+773 DRRRVQLARFDRE
-786 QARELFIRHGLV
+786 HARELFIRHALV
-798 EGEWEVPSGGS
+798 DGEWDSPQ
-809 LYAFDRTNRQL
+809 AFDRANRQL

-829 RTRRRDI
+829 RTRRRDL
-836 VSDDETVF
+836 VSDEEAVY
-844 DFYDERIPRHIS
+844 DFYDARIPADIVSTRS
-856 SVRDFEGWWKETQRK
+856 FEGWWKEAQRT

-876 TMRRENLLEDDAERV
+876 TMRREDLIEGEAADV

-915 TAEDDGVTVNVP
+915 TADDDGVTVNVP

-934 EGSDFE
+934 ERGDFE

-972 ARTLLAAV
+972 ARSLLETV
-980 EPKLDGSSPEL
+980 EPKL
-991 HRPEPAERVEGDT
+991 AEAGGATGAGD
-1004 RSLRQAQGT
+1004 AP
-1013 SSSLLQLLADEIR
+1013 SLLQLLADEIR
-1026 RRTSVAVSPDDFDPS
+1026 RRTSVPVSPSDFDPS

-1055 ARGRT
+1055 GRGRT
-1060 LGSGKNLSELQA
+1060 IGAGKDLAALQA
-1072 AHRQRATQGV
+1072 AHKDRATQGV

-1097 SGATSWDFGELPRHV
+1097 RGSTSWDFGELPRHV

-1117 KGRASGGGVVRAYPA
+1117 KGRGSGGGVVRAYPA
-1132 IVDRRTSVDL
+1132 IVDRRTGVDL
-1142 VLVADEAEQARLSRR
+1142 VLVADETEQAHLSRR

-1162 LVLSSP
+1162 IALSSP
-1168 SPASYVRE
+1168 SPASYIRD

-1191 RTLDLAIADV
+1191 RSLDAAIADV

-1207 RAIRRHAPDGLVWSA
+1207 GAIRRHAPDGLVWSEA
-1222 DAFAAIADEYA
+1222 VFERIANDYA

-1241 AAISL
+1241 GAIAL
-1246 TARALDRARLA
+1246 TARVIDGARLA
-1257 RKAIDGAKSI
+1257 RKAIDGAKTI
-1267 HVLGQVADA
+1267 QVLGQVADA
-1276 ARQVDGLVWA
+1276 AAQVDRLVWA
-1286 GNGAD
+1286 AGGAGGAAAGD
-1291 GFVSRTGLERL
+1291 GFVSRTGLTQLARL
-1302 ERVPVYL
+1302 PVYL
-1309 EAVDLRMRGLV
+1309 EAVQLRMRGLT
-1320 ENPGRDRAWQNE
+1320 ENAGRDRAWQNE
-1332 VDRVLAMFAEAGGE
+1332 VDRALALFEQAGGS
-1346 IPLPPDAPDRLVRA
+1346 IPLPITAPEHLVRA
-1360 RWLIEELRVSLFAQR
+1360 RWLIEELRVSLFAQQ

-1381 VSVQRIQKAL
+1381 VSLQRIQKLL
-1391 REG
+1391 REA

>member
-1 MTNPALRIEFPADL
+1 MTNLPPRISFPEDL

-21 DEISDAIRD
+21 DEIEAAIRD

-47 LPKIALALG
+47 LPKIALSLG

-73 AERVAEELGSELGG
+73 AERIADELGSDLGD

-99 SADTRIRL
+99 SEHTRIRL

-170 SFARHFASPDGEP
+170 SFAKHFALPDPADPQTEIP

-191 RTYPVEIRYR
+191 RTYPVELRYR
-201 PLVEEVTTPDPKGGA
+201 PLVAEEPQ
-216 DRVRKIERD
+216 KIERD

-234 QELGREEPG
+234 EELGREAPG

-260 ALTGRFA
+260 ALRGRLGA
-267 RDHARPVEILP
+267 NRARPIEILP

-289 RVFEP
+289 RVFERP
-294 KRGAN
+294 TGAN
-299 ATARRI
+299 AAARRI

-315 LTVPGIRYVIDAGT
+315 LTVPGIRYVVDAGT
-329 ARISRYSARSKVQRL
+329 ARVSRYSARSKVQRL

-393 LASVILQM
+393 LGSVILQM
-401 LALGLGDI
+401 LSLGLGDI

-421 GIADGL
+421 GISDGL

-435 VEAAPGTR
+435 VEAPAGSGSR
-443 GGGSAGKGRGDGR
+443 GAGSRGHGSQSRNSRRRGASHKSAG
-456 RGSGPSH
+456 SH
-463 RITKIGRELS
+463 RITKIGRELA

-479 RFARMVVEARRH
+479 RFARMVIEARRH
-491 GVVPEVLA
+491 DAVPEVLA

-504 TIQDVRERPT
+504 TIQDVRERPQA
-514 EKRAQADQLHAR
+514 ERGRADELHAR

-538 NLWNYLQE
+538 NLWNHLQE

-560 KAEFLNFLRVREWM
+560 KAEYLNFLRVREWM
-574 DLFRQLSRIAGTQ
+574 DLFRQLSRIAK
-587 RSTGSASAPVTPTPA
+587 
-602 ATSAIPEQ
+602 PE
-610 GSHSG
+610 
-615 VSGRRKPPNAT
+615 RRQTREGGPSE
-626 PRAHGD
+626 
-632 GAAPGDA
+632 A

-662 TLRQAQGSAGRTAP
+662 VPSRGRSAA
-676 GAVKRKPAQEYLG
+676 GAVKRRPAQEYVG
-689 SRGARFVLYPGSVLA
+689 SRGTRFVLYPGSVLA
-704 KKPPEVVMSVE
+704 KKPPEVVMSIE

-730 DPAWAEELAGPIAKR
+730 DPAWAEELAGPLAKR

-758 AVAVERV
+758 AVAYERV
-765 TLYGVPIV
+765 TLFGVPIV
-773 AGRRVQLSRFDPE
+773 DRRRVQLSRFDLP
-786 QARELFIRHGLV
+786 QARELFIRHALV
-798 EGEWEVPSGGS
+798 EGDWYGGERDS
-809 LYAFDRTNRQL
+809 PHAFDRANRQL

-836 VSDDETVF
+836 VGDDETVF
-844 DFYDERIPRHIS
+844 EFYDDRIPAEVAS
-856 SVRDFEGWWKETQRK
+856 TRDFEGWWRGK
-871 QPKLL
+871 QQTHPDFLRL
-876 TMRRENLLEDDAERV
+876 RRSDLLEDDAAEV

-903 DQTLRLK
+903 DQTLKLR

-915 TAEDDGVTVNVP
+915 TAEDDGVTVTVP

-934 EGSDFE
+934 EGSAFDQ
-940 KLVPGL
+940 LVPGMHE
-946 RQELVTA
+946 ELVTG
-953 LIKTLPKAIR
+953 LIKTLPKSIR

-972 ARTLLAAV
+972 ARTLLEAVGPRLAANAAG
-980 EPKLDGSSPEL
+980 GSEASAL
-991 HRPEPAERVEGDT
+991 T
-1004 RSLRQAQGT
+1004 K
-1013 SSSLLQLLADEIR
+1013 LLADEIR
-1026 RRTSVAVSPDDFDPS
+1026 RRTSVIVSPDDFDPA

-1060 LGSGKNLSELQA
+1060 LGTGKDLTSL
-1072 AHRQRATQGV
+1072 QRAHKRQATAGV
-1082 AKVAAAALP
+1082 ARVAAAALP

-1097 SGATSWDFGELPRHV
+1097 SGATDWSFGDLPRHV
-1112 DTAYA
+1112 DSAYA
-1117 KGRASGGGVVRAYPA
+1117 RGRSGSAGVVRAYPA
-1132 IVDRRTSVDL
+1132 LVDRRTSVDL
-1142 VLVADEAEQARLSRR
+1142 VLVADAAEQARLSRR
-1157 GIRRL
+1157 GVRRL
-1162 LVLSSP
+1162 IALSSP
-1168 SPASYVRE
+1168 SPASYVRD
-1176 HLSNQEKLLLGAGPY
+1176 HLSNHEKLLLAAGPY
-1191 RTLDLAIADV
+1191 RTVDLAIADV
-1201 SLAVAD
+1201 CLAVAD
-1207 RAIRRHAPDGLVWSA
+1207 RVIARHAADGLIWREDVFRAAA
-1222 DAFAAIADEYA
+1222 DDYA
-1233 RSLIDDIY
+1233 RSLIDEIY
-1241 AAISL
+1241 GAIDL
-1246 TARALDRARLA
+1246 TVRTLDANRTA
-1257 RKAIDGAKSI
+1257 RKAIDAAKSMQ
-1267 HVLGQVADA
+1267 VLGQVADA
-1276 ARQVDGLVWA
+1276 SQQVDGLVWA
-1286 GNGAD
+1286 GSRGAGAAGAGTGAGANGGGSSD
-1291 GFVSRTGLERL
+1291 GFVSRTGLARL

-1309 EAVDLRMRGLV
+1309 AAVTARMAALSQ
-1320 ENPGRDRAWQNE
+1320 NSGRDRAWQNE
-1332 VDRVLAMFAEAGGE
+1332 VDRARALFADAGGS
-1346 IPLPPDAPDRLVRA
+1346 IPLPQDAPEPLVRA
-1360 RWLIEELRVSLFAQR
+1360 RWLLEELRVSLFAQQ

-1381 VSVQRIQKAL
+1381 VSLQRIQRVL
-1391 REG
+1391 REL

>member
-1 MTNPALRIEFPADL
+1 MPESPLRISFPEDL

-21 DEISDAIRD
+21 DEIEAAIRD

-47 LPKIALALG
+47 LPKIALSLG

-73 AERVAEELGSELGG
+73 AERIAEELGSELGG

-114 NAIHRDRDLT
+114 NAIHRDRDLS

-170 SFARHFASPDGEP
+170 SFAAHFADAAGEP
-183 APVIEVSG
+183 APIVEVSG

-201 PLVEEVTTPDPKGGA
+201 PLVEKIERPDPKNGPP
-216 DRVRKIERD
+216 RVQTIERD

-234 QELGREEPG
+234 EELGREAPG

-260 ALTGRFA
+260 ALRGRVG
-267 RDHARPVEILP
+267 RDRARPVEILP

-289 RVFEP
+289 RVFERS
-294 KRGAN
+294 KTAG
-299 ATARRI
+299 ARRI

-315 LTVPGIRYVIDAGT
+315 LTVPGIRYVVDAGT

-344 PIEAVSQASANQ
+344 PIESVSQASANQ

-366 GIAIRLYSEEDFES
+366 GIAIRLYSEEDFAG

-427 GLLTELGA
+427 GLLAELGA
-435 VEAAPGTR
+435 VEASPVGREKRVDGQAPDPGSGSKTR
-443 GGGSAGKGRGDGR
+443 SSGGRKHP
-456 RGSGPSH
+456 GSGPSH
-463 RITKIGRELS
+463 RITRIGRELS

-491 GVVPEVLA
+491 DVVAEVLA

-504 TIQDVRERPT
+504 TIQDVRERPQA
-514 EKRAQADQLHAR
+514 ERGRADELHAR

-538 NLWNYLQE
+538 NLWSHLQE
-546 QQRELSSSA
+546 QQDALSSSA

-560 KAEFLNFLRVREWM
+560 KAEYLNFLRVREWM
-574 DLFRQLSRIAGTQ
+574 DLYRQLSRIAGVRRVDPATRELAQ
-587 RSTGSASAPVTPTPA
+587 DDQGTRRNAPIGHPARSEARTRHPARSEAESRDPANGTGA
-602 ATSAIPEQ
+602 
-610 GSHSG
+610 GS
-615 VSGRRKPPNAT
+615 
-626 PRAHGD
+626 
-632 GAAPGDA
+632 GDA

-662 TLRQAQGSAGRTAP
+662 APARGRGAAGAGGR
-676 GAVKRKPAQEYLG
+676 RPAQEYVG
-689 SRGARFVLYPGSVLA
+689 SRGTRFVLYPGSVLA

-730 DPAWAEELAGPIAKR
+730 DPAWAEELAGPLAKR
-745 QISEP
+745 QLSEP
-750 HWEKKQGA
+750 RWEKKQGA
-758 AVAVERV
+758 AVAYERV

-773 AGRRVQLSRFDPE
+773 DRRRVQLSRFDAAH
-786 QARELFIRHGLV
+786 ARELFIRHALV
-798 EGEWEVPSGGS
+798 DGEWDSPQ
-809 LYAFDRTNRQL
+809 AFDRANRQL

-836 VSDDETVF
+836 VGDDEAVF
-844 DFYDERIPRHIS
+844 EFYDARIPQQVT
-856 SVRDFEGWWKETQRK
+856 SVRDFEGWWKQEQRK

-876 TMRRENLLEDDAERV
+876 TMRREDLLEDETEGV
-891 DESEFPRQWRHG
+891 DESEFPRQWTHG

-972 ARTLLAAV
+972 ARTLLEAAG
-980 EPKLDGSSPEL
+980 PQLDTATSPPL
-991 HRPEPAERVEGDT
+991 T
-1004 RSLRQAQGT
+1004 R
-1013 SSSLLQLLADEIR
+1013 LLADEIR
-1026 RRTSVAVSPDDFDPS
+1026 RRTSVPVSPEDFDPS

-1055 ARGRT
+1055 GRGRT
-1060 LGSGKNLSELQA
+1060 VGAGKDLTQLQTAHKDRA
-1072 AHRQRATQGV
+1072 AQGV

-1091 KSDLER
+1091 KSELER
-1097 SGATSWDFGELPRHV
+1097 TGATGWDFGELPRHV

-1117 KGRASGGGVVRAYPA
+1117 KGRGGAGAGVVRAYPA

-1142 VLVADEAEQARLSRR
+1142 VLVADAAEQARLSRR

-1162 LVLSSP
+1162 LTLSSP

-1191 RTLDLAIADV
+1191 RTLDAAIADV

-1222 DAFAAIADEYA
+1222 AVFASIADEYA
-1233 RSLIDDIY
+1233 RSLIDEIY
-1241 AAISL
+1241 AAIAL
-1246 TARALDRARLA
+1246 TARVLDAARLA

-1267 HVLGQVADA
+1267 QVLAQVAGA
-1276 ARQVDGLVWA
+1276 AAQVDGLVF
-1286 GNGAD
+1286 D
-1291 GFVSRTGLERL
+1291 GFVSRTGLAQLSRL
-1302 ERVPVYL
+1302 PVYL
-1309 EAVDLRMRGLV
+1309 EAVQLRMRALT

-1332 VDRVLAMFAEAGGE
+1332 VDRALALFEEAGGS
-1346 IPLPPDAPDRLVRA
+1346 IPPPPDTPDHLVRA
-1360 RWLIEELRVSLFAQR
+1360 RWLIEELRVSLFAQQ

-1381 VSVQRIQKAL
+1381 VSLQRIQKAL
-1391 REG
+1391 RAE